1 MLVDDLEQYNN
12 EKTDVVVVSRA
23 GSDEPDSAPSA
34 ADRRF
39 SLSCFAPPPE
49 THPLPHAW
57 PDAPH
62 GPGQLGYDRED
73 GPELSDVRGACAVMA
88 WRCVYE
94 PLS

>member
-39 SLSCFAPPPE
+39 SLACLAPPPA
-49 THPLPHAW
+49 THPHPHAW
-57 PDAPH
+57 PDTPGA
-62 GPGQLGYDRED
+62 PGQLGYN
-73 GPELSDVRGACAVMA
+73 
-88 WRCVYE
+88 
-94 PLS
+94 